1 MSNKIQFLVKISVEY
16 GHMKYT
22 RRTKYQIRNAAIML
36 ELVCPPLCG
45 ALKSFMHESATI
57 LCTKVKIGN
66 RIPSFAEN
74 GGVVSIDLYM
84 VQN

>member
-1 MSNKIQFLVKISVEY
+1 MVKISVEY

-22 RRTKYQIRNAAIML
+22 RRTIYQIRNAAIML

-45 ALKSFMHESATI
+45 ALKSFMHESATQNNTSI